1 MRLTRR
7 RSESLKRLLERN
19 NPFKKFKNSNCSNIL
34 KIIIFHNID
43 LYNLKLNYLS
53 LESIHILNYES
64 LESIYISY
72 LIN

>member
-7 RSESLKRLLERN
+7 RSEPLKRLLERN

-53 LESIHILNYES
+53 LES
-64 LESIYISY
+64 
-72 LIN
+72 